1 MAKNRRL
8 SSEEFRLL
16 ALVVSA
22 LEPVAKLIDAIS
34 RIR

>member
-8 SSEEFRLL
+8 PSDEFRLL
-16 ALVVSA
+16 ALVISA
-22 LEPVAKLIDAIS
+22 LEPIAKLLDAIS